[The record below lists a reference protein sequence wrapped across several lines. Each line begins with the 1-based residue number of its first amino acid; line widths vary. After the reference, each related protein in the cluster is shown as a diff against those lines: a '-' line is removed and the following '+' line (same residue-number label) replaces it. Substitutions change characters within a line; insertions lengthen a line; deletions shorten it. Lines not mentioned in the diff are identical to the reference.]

1 VRLSINAIFEF
12 APTFEMDAA
21 RSATAFSARAKT
33 FGDTDFE
40 ERFDFTE
47 TLHADRLR
55 DQTLVRFP
63 RLIRKLY
70 ADISHC
76 ETSVIG
82 NSGLSSYRLEGAI
95 YRGQKRVR

>member
-1 VRLSINAIFEF
+1 VRLSVKAIFGL
-12 APTFEMDAA
+12 APTFEPDAA
-21 RSATAFSARAKT
+21 SSATVPTSCAIT

-47 TLHADRLR
+47 TLLADRLR

-63 RLIRKLY
+63 GLTRKLY

-76 ETSVIG
+76 ETSDIG
-82 NSGLSSYRLEGAI
+82 NSGLSSYQLDGAI
-95 YRGQKRVR
+95 Y